1 MDSILGWAETPALV
15 VLSIDVTFIFGT
27 FVVRTFVDWR
37 SAVYWCCCDGQRQLR
52 RRLSDP
58 LSDFLRAA
66 PAQHR
71 PGQSYQIS
79 VKYLIKYLWNIL
91 SNIFEMSY
99 QISLILNIS
108 LNIFLLAAPARC
120 RDQSYQVV
128 FVWVNKVFSLWQ
140 FISLSIISF
149 SKSNYQYPPLRSVVK
164 AIATVN
170 IDWVSERN
178 QLN

>member
-1 MDSILGWAETPALV
+1 MW
-15 VLSIDVTFIFGT
+15 LSFSGLSSFGLSPT
-27 FVVRTFVDWR
+27 DGRR
-37 SAVYWCCCDGQRQLR
+37 STGAAATANDNSDDGS
-52 RRLSDP
+52 LSDP

-66 PAQHR
+66 PAQRR
-71 PGQSYQIS
+71 PDQSYQIS
-79 VKYLIKYLWNIL
+79 LKYLIKYLRNVL
-91 SNIFEMSY
+91 SNI
-99 QISLILNIS
+99 LWNIS
-108 LNIFLLAAPARC
+108 LNKFLRATPARC